1 MTALYFTSVSQLLHE
16 KIWNFN
22 AFLINKV
29 LNGKELYIH
38 LGKKN
43 KNSFN
48 KNIIKTLNIY
58 YT

>member
-29 LNGKELYIH
+29 LNGKELYLH
-38 LGKKN
+38 LKKN
-43 KNSFN
+43 KNQEFF
-48 KNIIKTLNIY
+48 
-58 YT
+58 